1 MRKVGIYV
9 QVPFCQTK
17 CTYCNFHTGVV
28 ASSRFAPY
36 VEAVRREIREHRQ
49 LLTAAGVDWPGPGGR
64 SDAAPLQTERESLG
78 EVGKRRA
85 SEGQPYTKGT
95 LAAPTQTKSEERR
108 EDFAVDT
115 VYIGGGTPSLLDPA
129 HLQNI
134 LDAIREAFGD
144 GACKDKF
151 GRRKSGGEPPHSK
164 TTAFPTESRQA
175 PSETNGVEFEEVTL
189 EADPETVEARKA
201 AEWVLA
207 GINRVSFG
215 LQSFSDKELVAA
227 GRMHRRA
234 DIYRAVPILREAGI
248 RNISFDLIAGL
259 PYQTK
264 ESWRQSLDELA
275 ALTPEHVS
283 VYLLE
288 IDEGSRLGK
297 ELLQGGGKYSAGAVP
312 SEDEMA
318 EFYET
323 AQGVL
328 GAAGYHHYEISN
340 WAKPGFESRHNLKY
354 WRREPY
360 LGFGAGAHS
369 FSGTARWANAHD
381 AAAYVAAVQGGR
393 LPVEQHE
400 ALTAESALEEELFL
414 GLRQLD
420 GIDIARIER
429 EYGVTL
435 TARFDPLASAGLVER
450 HGSMVRLAPERL
462 SVSNEV
468 FVELMR

>member
-1 MRKVGIYV
+1 MRKLGIYV

-28 ASSRFAPY
+28 ASNRFAPY
-36 VEAVRREIREHRQ
+36 VEAVC
-49 LLTAAGVDWPGPGGR
+49 
-64 SDAAPLQTERESLG
+64 G
-78 EVGKRRA
+78 EVRGHQELLRTGGVGGGLCHEA
-85 SEGQPYTKGT
+85 V
-95 LAAPTQTKSEERR
+95 
-108 EDFAVDT
+108 VDT
-115 VYIGGGTPSLLDPA
+115 VYIGGGTPSLLDPV
-129 HLQNI
+129 HLESI
-134 LDAIREAFGD
+134 SDAIRAAFMTD
-144 GACKDKF
+144 LA
-151 GRRKSGGEPPHSK
+151 
-164 TTAFPTESRQA
+164 
-175 PSETNGVEFEEVTL
+175 EVTL
-189 EADPETVEARKA
+189 EADPETVEAEKA
-201 AEWVLA
+201 AAWVQT

-215 LQSFSDKELVAA
+215 LQSFVDKELVAA

-248 RNISFDLIAGL
+248 GNISFDLIAGL
-259 PYQTK
+259 PHQTK
-264 ESWRQSLDELA
+264 ESWRQSLEELA
-275 ALTPEHVS
+275 ALAPEHVS

-318 EFYET
+318 
-323 AQGVL
+323 QGAL

-340 WAKPGFESRHNLKY
+340 WAKPGFESKHNLKY

-360 LGFGAGAHS
+360 LGLGAGAHS
-369 FSGTARWANAHD
+369 FSGAERWANAHD
-381 AAAYVAAVQGGR
+381 AADYVTALQGGR

-400 ALTAESALEEELFL
+400 RLTEESALEEELFL

-420 GIDIARIER
+420 GIDVARIER
-429 EYGVTL
+429 AYGVTL
-435 TARFDPLASAGLVER
+435 AERFDPLASAGLVER
-450 HGSMVRLAPERL
+450 EGSLVRLAPAKL

>member
-28 ASSRFAPY
+28 SASRFAPY
-36 VEAVRREIREHRQ
+36 AEAVCSEIREHRE
-49 LLTAAGVDWPGPGGR
+49 LLKAAGVGLSQGIAGFQASQD
-64 SDAAPLQTERESLG
+64 SLPL
-78 EVGKRRA
+78 
-85 SEGQPYTKGT
+85 
-95 LAAPTQTKSEERR
+95 
-108 EDFAVDT
+108 EDLVDT
-115 VYIGGGTPSLLDPA
+115 VYIGGGTPSLLDPS

-134 LDAIREAFGD
+134 MDAIRGVF
-144 GACKDKF
+144 
-151 GRRKSGGEPPHSK
+151 
-164 TTAFPTESRQA
+164 TADLS
-175 PSETNGVEFEEVTL
+175 EVTL
-189 EADPETVEARKA
+189 EADPETIEAEKA
-201 AEWVLA
+201 AAWVGA

-215 LQSFSDKELVAA
+215 LQSFVDRELVAS

-234 DIYRAVPILREAGI
+234 DIYRAVPILRQAGI
-248 RNISFDLIAGL
+248 SNISFDLIAGL
-259 PYQTK
+259 PHQTK

-275 ALTPEHVS
+275 GLGPEHVS

-288 IDEGSRLGK
+288 VDEGSRLGR
-297 ELLQGGGKYSAGAVP
+297 ELIQGGGRYGAGAVP

-318 EFYET
+318 EFYEMG
-323 AQGVL
+323 QEVL
-328 GAAGYHHYEISN
+328 KGAGYHHYEISN

-369 FSGTARWANAHD
+369 FSGTERWANAHD
-381 AAAYVAAVQGGR
+381 AAEYVKAIEAGR
-393 LPVEQHE
+393 LPLEQRE
-400 ALTAESALEEELFL
+400 KLTAESALEEELFL

-420 GIDIARIER
+420 GIDLAQIER
-429 EYGVTL
+429 GYGVSL
-435 TARFDPLASAGLVER
+435 AGRFERLARAGLVER
-450 HGSMVRLAPERL
+450 AGNVVKLAAGRL

>member
-1 MRKVGIYV
+1 MMKKLGIYV

-36 VEAVRREIREHRQ
+36 VEAVCREIQGHRE
-49 LLTAAGVDWPGPGGR
+49 LLRAAGVDWGG
-64 SDAAPLQTERESLG
+64 
-78 EVGKRRA
+78 
-85 SEGQPYTKGT
+85 GT
-95 LAAPTQTKSEERR
+95 DQKTHSQEWLCHETM
-108 EDFAVDT
+108 VDT
-115 VYIGGGTPSLLDPA
+115 VYIGGGTPSLLDPT
-129 HLQNI
+129 HLRDI
-134 LDAIREAFGD
+134 LEAIRSTFV
-144 GACKDKF
+144 
-151 GRRKSGGEPPHSK
+151 
-164 TTAFPTESRQA
+164 TEL
-175 PSETNGVEFEEVTL
+175 VEVTL
-189 EADPETVEARKA
+189 EADPETIEAEKA
-201 AEWVLA
+201 AAWVAA

-215 LQSFSDKELVAA
+215 LQSFVDKELIAA
-227 GRMHRRA
+227 GRMHRRT
-234 DIYRAVPILREAGI
+234 DIYRAVPILRAAGI

-259 PYQTK
+259 PHQTK
-264 ESWRQSLDELA
+264 ESWRQSLEELA
-275 ALTPEHVS
+275 ALAPEHVS

-297 ELLQGGGKYSAGAVP
+297 ELLLGGGKYSAGAVP

-318 EFYET
+318 DYYEM
-323 AQGVL
+323 AQEAL

-340 WAKPGFESRHNLKY
+340 WAKPGFESKHNLKY

-369 FSGTARWANAHD
+369 FSGTERWANAHD
-381 AAAYVAAVQGGR
+381 AAGYVAAVQNGR

-400 ALTAESALEEELFL
+400 KLTAESALEEELFL

-420 GIDIARIER
+420 GIDLGRIEQ

-435 TARFDPLASAGLVER
+435 AGKFDPLALAGLVKRE
-450 HGSMVRLAPERL
+450 GSLVRLAPERL